1 MRHIVMGVVNTM
13 VMVLFFMAGS
23 VFADGMI
30 IIPRP
35 PHPPQ
40 HRPPHYAFAPL
51 EVRYHNVSVQIKDQ
65 VAVTE
70 IDQVFYN
77 PLSAQMEG
85 IYLFPIPRGGEID
98 RFSMDINGKMV
109 EAELLDAGKAR
120 RIYEDIVRSMRD
132 PALLEYTNQGLYRVR
147 IFPIPPR
154 AEKQVKLRYTQILK
168 QDNGLM
174 EYLYPLNTEKFSAT
188 PLKSVALKIEVES
201 SQPIQDIYSPS
212 HQIEIRRP
220 SRHRAVIGYEDK
232 EIKPAT
238 DFQLFIAS
246 QGSQS
251 IGAHLLAFRD
261 PDHSREGHFMLM
273 LSPDADVASAEVLA
287 KDLVFVLDTS
297 GSMAE
302 KEKMNQAREALRY
315 CLRHLNTQDRFEI
328 VRFSTEAEALFNEL
342 RPLNARNLDQA
353 EAFVDGLKPIGGTAL
368 AEALDLALRPFKN
381 GAREQ
386 RPYMVVLITDGKPT
400 VGETGENAILAQV
413 TRRLRDDQV
422 RIFCLGVGS
431 DLNTH
436 LLDRLIAETRAA
448 GEYIL
453 PEEDL
458 TAKIAHFFDKINM
471 PVLARPEI
479 KVTGPVRLSK
489 MTPPQLPDIFKGE
502 QLLLLGQYSGSGRA
516 EISLTGRVNGRSENW
531 LFRVQF
537 PEEAVAYD
545 FIPRIW
551 ASRRIG
557 FLLDQIRLHG
567 ENDELK
573 EEVTILA
580 RQYGIVTPYTAYL
593 IIEDETVRRI
603 PSSRRTIVFDDPLL
617 ERESGRMYD
626 QVNREKS
633 GDMAVGATQSLAML
647 KNASQDKAE
656 VQANAYF
663 ERGQSGAVAPAAIK
677 VREALQSGVQKS
689 IANQTFYQNNNIWID
704 ARIQAAQAEKAVQI
718 KFASEEYYR
727 LLDLDKNAPQ
737 WLSAGRNMQVL
748 LAGKVYE
755 ITD

>member
-1 MRHIVMGVVNTM
+1 
-13 VMVLFFMAGS
+13 
-23 VFADGMI
+23 
-30 IIPRP
+30 
-35 PHPPQ
+35 
-40 HRPPHYAFAPL
+40 
-51 EVRYHNVSVQIKDQ
+51 
-65 VAVTE
+65 
-70 IDQVFYN
+70 
-77 PLSAQMEG
+77 
-85 IYLFPIPRGGEID
+85 
-98 RFSMDINGKMV
+98 
-109 EAELLDAGKAR
+109 
-120 RIYEDIVRSMRD
+120 
-132 PALLEYTNQGLYRVR
+132 
-147 IFPIPPR
+147 
-154 AEKQVKLRYTQILK
+154 
-168 QDNGLM
+168 
-174 EYLYPLNTEKFSAT
+174 
-188 PLKSVALKIEVES
+188 
-201 SQPIQDIYSPS
+201 
-212 HQIEIRRP
+212 
-220 SRHRAVIGYEDK
+220 
-232 EIKPAT
+232 
-238 DFQLFIAS
+238 
-246 QGSQS
+246 
-251 IGAHLLAFRD
+251 
-261 PDHSREGHFMLM
+261 
-273 LSPDADVASAEVLA
+273 
-287 KDLVFVLDTS
+287 
-297 GSMAE
+297 
-302 KEKMNQAREALRY
+302 
-315 CLRHLNTQDRFEI
+315 
-328 VRFSTEAEALFNEL
+328 
-342 RPLNARNLDQA
+342 
-353 EAFVDGLKPIGGTAL
+353 
-368 AEALDLALRPFKN
+368 
-381 GAREQ
+381 
-386 RPYMVVLITDGKPT
+386 
-400 VGETGENAILAQV
+400 
-413 TRRLRDDQV
+413 
-422 RIFCLGVGS
+422 
-431 DLNTH
+431 
-436 LLDRLIAETRAA
+436 
-448 GEYIL
+448 
-453 PEEDL
+453 
-458 TAKIAHFFDKINM
+458 M

-603 PSSRRTIVFDDPLL
+603 PSSRRTIVFNDPLL